1 MRRER
6 THPLCPEC
14 GYDLVGSV
22 RAGGR
27 VCPECGC
34 DFTIG
39 ELARA
44 AQQNWTPA
52 IGYRRAVTSLI
63 IRSLIILPACTGLM
77 WLVTPVLWRP
87 PYWGAVLVLA
97 IAGFVVGFVAC
108 LNLPERTGLA
118 TPRLGL
124 VAAAFVWADVLTA
137 ACVSHFVLR
146 PLPDLPAFC
155 AQMTVAIFASIWILK
170 EFVLDA

>member
-1 MRRER
+1 MRSER
-6 THPLCPEC
+6 AHPLCPDC
-14 GYDLVGSV
+14 GYDLIGSV

-34 DFTIG
+34 DFTVG

-44 AQQNWTPA
+44 ARQNWTPA
-52 IGYRRAVTSLI
+52 IGYRRAVTALV

-77 WLVTPVLWRP
+77 YLVTPVLWHP

-97 IAGFVVGFVAC
+97 IAGFAVGFVVC

-118 TPRLGL
+118 TPMLGL
-124 VAAAFVWADVLTA
+124 VVAAFVWADVLTA
-137 ACVSHFVLR
+137 ACVSHFPLR
-146 PLPDLPAFC
+146 SRTDWPPFSAQARGPGC
-155 AQMTVAIFASIWILK
+155 ARPWIL
-170 EFVLDA
+170 